1 MTVHEPTRRLDA
13 YDTSTRHLAVVIANT
28 RLTAE
33 SAAEVRELVLDVEAE
48 LDARPGQSIGIVV
61 PGPTP
66 FGQKEHFRLYTI
78 ADLPERTRPGTTR
91 LRICVR
97 RVDYLDAFS
106 GERYPG
112 RASSF
117 LCSLAPGA
125 RLRISGPYGLA
136 FEVPA
141 DRDARL
147 VLIGA
152 GTGIA
157 PFRAFVRHLF
167 REVPDWRGRVWL
179 FHGAPSGLELLYQN
193 DERDDFAQ
201 YVDRATFEA
210 FQALSPRPSWADP
223 IAWDYAIE
231 ARSAE
236 LWEML
241 QSARTWVYV
250 AGHEPALADL
260 DRVLARV
267 AGSPEEWARRKAE
280 LRAGGRWVELV
291 Y

>member
-1 MTVHEPTRRLDA
+1 
-13 YDTSTRHLAVVIANT
+13 
-28 RLTAE
+28 
-33 SAAEVRELVLDVEAE
+33 VL
-48 LDARPGQSIGIVV
+48 V
-61 PGPTP
+61 PGSTP
-66 FGQKEHFRLYTI
+66 FGQRRHFRLYTI
-78 ADLPERTRPGTTR
+78 ADLPERSAPGRTRVR
-91 LRICVR
+91 LCVR
-97 RVDYLDAFS
+97 RVVWLDPYS

-117 LCSLAPGA
+117 LCDLAPGA
-125 RLRISGPYGLA
+125 RLAVTGPYGLP

-141 DRDARL
+141 EHDARL

-157 PFRAFVRHLF
+157 PFRAFVRHLY

-201 YVDRATFEA
+201 YVDRGTFEA
-210 FQALSPRPSWADP
+210 FRALSPRPSWADP
-223 IAWDYAIE
+223 IAWDYALE
-231 ARSAE
+231 ARGDE

-241 QSARTWVYV
+241 RSPDTYVYL
-250 AGHEPALADL
+250 AGHEPALADV

-267 AGSPEEWARRKAE
+267 AGSPEAWARRKAE
-280 LRAGGRWVELV
+280 LRAGGRWIELI